1 VFSEVYTN
9 GGALKLDRD
18 RLQRA
23 REMLG
28 YGLEKTAQEAG
39 ISKNSVLRAEHEED
53 IRPVTAR
60 KIAAAL
66 DVPVADLIGESETLK
81 AQPPLP
87 DFWGKWRSQLELLE
101 MCVQY
106 AIGRTEYY
114 EQKLEQGRTREY
126 GRAEPAYI
134 LAIHAMEEFSS
145 IIRWVFDGPVG
156 PLRMALDHC
165 PGADRV
171 DPRIADE
178 IANEFDAKEEAMIER
193 ISRTQRMLF
202 DNAAQVAETE
212 AQRDVLAAKLQQ
224 SVVDIEDLR
233 RLRDERREAAN
244 KVSAT
249 GA

>member
-1 VFSEVYTN
+1 
-9 GGALKLDRD
+9 LKLDRD

-66 DVPVADLIGESETLK
+66 QVSVADLIGESETLK

-101 MCVQY
+101 SCVQY

-114 EQKLEQGRTREY
+114 EQKLEQGRTKEY
-126 GRAEPAYI
+126 GKAEPAYI

-156 PLRMALDHC
+156 PLRMALDQF
-165 PGADRV
+165 PSNV
-171 DPRIADE
+171 DARIVD
-178 IANEFDAKEEAMIER
+178 EFDAKEEAMIEH

-202 DNAAQVAETE
+202 DNAAQVVETE
-212 AQRDVLAAKLQQ
+212 AQRDILAAKRQQ
-224 SVVDIEDLR
+224 S
-233 RLRDERREAAN
+233 AAN
-244 KVSAT
+244 LAAHRERQHSA
-249 GA
+249 

>member
-1 VFSEVYTN
+1 
-9 GGALKLDRD
+9 LKLDRD

-39 ISKNSVLRAEHEED
+39 ISKNSVLRAEHEES

-87 DFWGKWRSQLELLE
+87 DFWGKWRSQLELLGS
-101 MCVQY
+101 CAQY

-114 EQKLEQGRTREY
+114 EQKLEQGRTKEY
-126 GRAEPAYI
+126 GKAEPAYI

-156 PLRMALDHC
+156 PLRMALDQF
-165 PGADRV
+165 PSNV
-171 DPRIADE
+171 DPRIAE
-178 IANEFDAKEEAMIER
+178 EFDAKEEAMIER

-212 AQRDVLAAKLQQ
+212 AQRDVLAAKRQQ
-224 SVVDIEDLR
+224 S
-233 RLRDERREAAN
+233 AAN
-244 KVSAT
+244 LAAHREREHSA
-249 GA
+249 